1 VIFLLVFCRSF
12 LLVDSTSLYIYS
24 YDGRLVSSPRFQGMR
39 TDVLNR
45 QTVALSDDTLA
56 IRDKANEKSTF
67 CILLILLFLLRKPT
81 SGFLFNFSRRWRL
94 QEIIVLANVLF
105 VVCSVFCLL
114 CYKLL
119 WKILFVYFL
128 LHKFMFTAFI
138 WHWFI
143 CGTNTVWIIV
153 KDWYACCCSN
163 SAIWSYN
170 WKTSWWWKTYWS

>member
-1 VIFLLVFCRSF
+1 MIFLLVFCRSF

-81 SGFLFNFSRRWRL
+81 SGFCLTSVEGEGYKRLLFWL
-94 QEIIVLANVLF
+94 MCYLLF
-105 VVCSVFCLL
+105 VQCFVCCVINCCERSSLFTFCCINSCSLPSYGIGL
-114 CYKLL
+114 YVVLT
-119 WKILFVYFL
+119 LFE
-128 LHKFMFTAFI
+128 
-138 WHWFI
+138 
-143 CGTNTVWIIV
+143 
-153 KDWYACCCSN
+153 
-163 SAIWSYN
+163 
-170 WKTSWWWKTYWS
+170 